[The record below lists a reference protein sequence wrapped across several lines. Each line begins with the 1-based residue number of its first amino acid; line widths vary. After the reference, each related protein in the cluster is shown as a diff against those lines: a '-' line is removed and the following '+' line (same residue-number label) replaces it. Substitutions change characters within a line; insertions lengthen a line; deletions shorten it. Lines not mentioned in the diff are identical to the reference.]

1 MSEVG
6 FQPTDNV
13 IFFLKTSNPRNLNL
27 PFFIIFTNFLGVVF
41 FYYYLLLILIHLNSK
56 FLTSKNYNQ
65 YDLDYAFLIF
75 LIYN

>member
-13 IFFLKTSNPRNLNL
+13 IFFEKHNLNL
-27 PFFIIFTNFLGVVF
+27 PFFIIFTNFVGVVF
-41 FYYYLLLILIHLNSK
+41 FYYYYLLLILIHLNSK